1 MNSKQLKITFT
12 LPGAGSHPV
21 GGYKVIYEYANH
33 LCARGHRVT
42 VVHPARLHT
51 DVSWVKLGKSTVRYL
66 QRKAEGSYRPDNWF
80 NIDNGV
86 SLLWSWSLNDKYI
99 PDADIVIA
107 TSWET
112 AEWVN
117 RYPEAKGKHFY
128 LAQGLETWSGAE
140 KRVLAT
146 WKMPFKKIVI
156 AKWLKEI
163 ADDLGEEAIYIQNGL
178 NFNAFGLDASPEVRN
193 QTRILMLHH
202 RLDLKGSAD
211 GLAALNIVKR
221 ELPDLRATLFGVSAA
236 PSKLPDWI
244 EYHRRPSQPKLR
256 ELYNHAAIFLSPSWS
271 EGWPLPPAEAMMC
284 GAALVATDIGG
295 HKEYA
300 THEET
305 ALLSP
310 PKDAKSLAENLL
322 RLIRNPEFRIKLA
335 QQGNAYIQRFTWK
348 NAVDRFEAALLQ
360 DE

>member
-1 MNSKQLKITFT
+1 MVDNKLKITFT
-12 LPGAGSHPV
+12 LPGAGYNPV
-21 GGYKVIYEYANH
+21 GGFKVVYEYANL
-33 LCARGHRVT
+33 LCMRGHQVT
-42 VVHPARLHT
+42 VVHTALLRTDTPLKEKIRQVLHYYHRRLTGH
-51 DVSWVKLGKSTVRYL
+51 
-66 QRKAEGSYRPDNWF
+66 YRPDNWF
-80 NIDNGV
+80 NIDHGV
-86 SLLWSWSLNDKYI
+86 SLLWSRSLNDKYI

-128 LAQGLETWSGAE
+128 LVQGLETWSGAE

-146 WKMPFKKIVI
+146 WKMPLKKIVI

-163 ADDLGEEAIYIQNGL
+163 ADDLGEEATYIQNGL
-178 NFNAFGLDASPEVRN
+178 NFNAFGLDVSPEVRN

-221 ELPDLRATLFGVSAA
+221 ELPDLRATLFGASAA
-236 PSKLPDWI
+236 PSNLPGWI